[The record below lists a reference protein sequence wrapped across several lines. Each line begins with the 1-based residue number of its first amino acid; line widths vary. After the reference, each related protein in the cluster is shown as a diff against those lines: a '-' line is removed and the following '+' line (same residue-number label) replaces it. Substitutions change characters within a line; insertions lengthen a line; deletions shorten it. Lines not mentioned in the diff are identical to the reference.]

1 MNGKC
6 KFVTARKRRKNIS
19 AAGGVHQS
27 ETKKVWNRLCSAGG
41 VEGGRRHYEGQSHQ
55 KVEKKLHSCNAIDT
69 TASFGFSFFL
79 LFTLAVS
86 TCTVNSLFLSRFL
99 SLSLFPPFPFAAAA
113 AAANAAKADSLTRAM
128 CMSHSL
134 ASHLK
139 IS

>member
-1 MNGKC
+1 MGNASLSPRERGE
-6 KFVTARKRRKNIS
+6 KNIS

-99 SLSLFPPFPFAAAA
+99 SLSL
-113 AAANAAKADSLTRAM
+113 SL
-128 CMSHSL
+128 SL
-134 ASHLK
+134 SSFSFRGGGGGGGGGGERGKSRQLDTGYVYEP
-139 IS
+139 